1 MPSSN
6 SMFNGFE
13 GNLKLDDEVEK
24 DSALVIDSNSAS
36 RSITTQNLRAFG
48 FGTVRQ
54 VSRLIDGRNMLESQ
68 RFNLVVCDYNFDAEA
83 ASGVQLLEE
92 LRREN
97 MLPYSTVFVMIASEA
112 TYAQVAEAAESALDG
127 YLIKPFSANS
137 LGERIKEARQRKRVL
152 SPIFEAL
159 ELREY
164 DTAAQLCVE
173 RFESRGLYWLYAA
186 RIGAELLLRE
196 RRNEEAAALFKAVME
211 AKTVPW
217 ARLGVARAHFA
228 EGDIAKARRSVEDL
242 LEEDPLYADA
252 HDVMGRVKMEMGQMD
267 EARKSYERATSLT
280 PECILRLQ
288 HSGTLSFYSHDYDT
302 AADLL
307 QQAWSIGKRSRLF
320 DVLSMLLLAFIRYDT
335 KQTGALQIAFEN
347 IKRFS
352 ESHPHS
358 NRLRRFTRIAEVL
371 VEVANGRAK
380 HGCGLAHQLYV
391 DALQPAFDLEA
402 AMNVMSLL
410 VRLVPLGF
418 TSFEFEAIGRKIAR
432 RFAVNRAADQVILS
446 AAMNRSD
453 VEQWLGEALADTS
466 RVAEAAVDLSLK
478 GDHKSAVESLL
489 IYGEQTCNA
498 RVIELAGSLLKR
510 NRDKI
515 EGVKALLDT
524 QGVLSRRFCVPST
537 HIAGIR
543 RSGRSSGGMLLK
555 G

>member
-1 MPSSN
+1 
-6 SMFNGFE
+6 MFNGFE

-159 ELREY
+159 EMREY

-432 RFAVNRAADQVILS
+432 RFAVNRATDQVILS
-446 AAMNRSD
+446 AAMHRSD
-453 VEQWLGEALADTS
+453 VEQWLSEALADTS

-515 EGVKALLDT
+515 EGIKALLDT

>member
-1 MPSSN
+1 
-6 SMFNGFE
+6 MFDGFE
-13 GNLKLDDEVEK
+13 GNLKLDDEVEN

-36 RSITTQNLRAFG
+36 RSITTQNLRTFG

-83 ASGVQLLEE
+83 ASGLQLLEE

-159 ELREY
+159 EQREY
-164 DTAAQLCVE
+164 DVAAKLCIE

-196 RRNEEAAALFKAVME
+196 KRNDEAVALFKAVVE

-228 EGDIAKARRSVEDL
+228 EGEIAKARRAVEDL
-242 LEEDPLYADA
+242 LEEDPQNADA
-252 HDVMGRVKMEMGQMD
+252 HDVMGRVKMEMGQVD
-267 EARKSYERATSLT
+267 EARKSYETATSLT

-288 HSGTLSFYSHDYDT
+288 HTGTLSFYSREYDK

-307 QQAWSIGKRSRLF
+307 QQAWNIGKKSRLF
-320 DVLSMLLLAFIRYDT
+320 DVLSMLLIAFVRYE
-335 KQTGALQIAFEN
+335 KQQTGALQIALEN

-352 ESHPHS
+352 ESHPQS
-358 NRLRRFTRIAEVL
+358 NRLRRFKSIAEVL
-371 VEVANGRAK
+371 VEVANGRTRQ
-380 HGCGLAHQLYV
+380 GFRMAHEVYA
-391 DALQPAFDLEA
+391 DALKPAFDLEA
-402 AMNVMSLL
+402 AMNVLSLL
-410 VRLVPLGF
+410 VRLLPLGF
-418 TSFEFEAIGRKIAR
+418 PQDQFEDIGRRIAR
-432 RFAVNRAADQVILS
+432 RFAVTRAANQVMLS

-453 VEQWLGEALADTS
+453 VEGWLSEALADTS
-466 RVAEAAVDLSLK
+466 RAAENAVDLTLK
-478 GDHKSAVESLL
+478 EDYKGAVESLL

-510 NRDKI
+510 HRDKI
-515 EGVKALLDT
+515 ENAKALLDT
-524 QGVLSRRFCVPST
+524 QGVLSRRFCVPVT

-543 RSGRSSGGMLLK
+543 RSGRSSGGMVLK
-555 G
+555 V

>member
-1 MPSSN
+1 
-6 SMFNGFE
+6 MFDGFE
-13 GNLKLDDEVEK
+13 GNLKLDDEVER

-36 RSITTQNLRAFG
+36 RSITTQNLRTFG

-83 ASGVQLLEE
+83 ASGLQLLEE

-159 ELREY
+159 EQREY
-164 DTAAQLCVE
+164 DLAAQLCVE

-186 RIGAELLLRE
+186 RIGAELLLRQK
-196 RRNEEAAALFKAVME
+196 RNDDAAALFKAVVE

-228 EGDIAKARRSVEDL
+228 DGEIAKARRAVEDL
-242 LEEDPLYADA
+242 LDEDPLNADA
-252 HDVMGRVKMEMGQMD
+252 HDVMGRVKMEMGQVD
-267 EARKSYERATSLT
+267 EARKSYEAATNLT

-288 HSGTLSFYSHDYDT
+288 HTGTLNFYSREYDS

-307 QQAWSIGKRSRLF
+307 QQAWNIGKRSRLF
-320 DVLSMLLLAFIRYDT
+320 DVLSMLLIAFIRYEK
-335 KQTGALQIAFEN
+335 KQTGSLQIALEN
-347 IKRFS
+347 ISRFT
-352 ESHPHS
+352 EMHPQS
-358 NRLRRFTRIAEVL
+358 QRLRRFKGITEVL
-371 VEVANGRAK
+371 VEAAQGRTKQAFK
-380 HGCGLAHQLYV
+380 MAHEVYADVLK
-391 DALQPAFDLEA
+391 PAFDLEA
-402 AMNVMSLL
+402 AMNVLSLL
-410 VRLVPLGF
+410 TRLLNIGF
-418 TSFEFEAIGRKIAR
+418 PQDEFENIGRKIAR
-432 RFAVNRAADQVILS
+432 RFAVSRAANQVMLG
-446 AAMNRSD
+446 AALNRSD
-453 VEQWLGEALADTS
+453 VDLWLNEALNDTT
-466 RVAEAAVDLSLK
+466 RAAENAVDLSLK
-478 GDHKSAVESLL
+478 EDFKGAVESLL
-489 IYGEQTCNA
+489 NYGEQTCNA

-510 NRDKI
+510 HREKI
-515 EGVKALLDT
+515 EGVKTLLDT
-524 QGVLSRRFCVPST
+524 QGVLSRRYCVPST

-543 RSGRSSGGMLLK
+543 RSGRSSGGVMIK
-555 G
+555 A

>member
-453 VEQWLGEALADTS
+453 VEQWLGEALAETS

-515 EGVKALLDT
+515 EGIKALLDT

>member
-1 MPSSN
+1 
-6 SMFNGFE
+6 MFNGFE

-432 RFAVNRAADQVILS
+432 RFAVNRATDQVILS

-453 VEQWLGEALADTS
+453 VEQWLSEALAETS

-515 EGVKALLDT
+515 EGIKALFDT

>member
-432 RFAVNRAADQVILS
+432 RFAVNRATDQVILS
-446 AAMNRSD
+446 AAMHRSD
-453 VEQWLGEALADTS
+453 VEQWLSEALADTS

-515 EGVKALLDT
+515 EGIKALLDT

>member
-1 MPSSN
+1 
-6 SMFNGFE
+6 MFDGFE
-13 GNLKLDDEVEK
+13 GNLKLDEEVEH

-36 RSITTQNLRAFG
+36 RSISTQNLRTFG

-54 VSRLIDGRNMLESQ
+54 VSRLIDGRNMLETQ

-83 ASGVQLLEE
+83 ASGLQLLEE

-159 ELREY
+159 EQREY

-173 RFESRGLYWLYAA
+173 RFESRGMYWLYAA
-186 RIGAELLLRE
+186 RIGAELLLRQK
-196 RRNEEAAALFKAVME
+196 RNDDAAALFKAVVE

-228 EGDIAKARRSVEDL
+228 EGEIAKARRAVEDL
-242 LEEDPLYADA
+242 LEEDPLNADA
-252 HDVMGRVKMEMGQMD
+252 HDVMGRVKMEMGQVE
-267 EARKSYERATSLT
+267 EARKSYETATSLT

-288 HSGTLSFYSHDYDT
+288 HTGTLSFYSQEYDK
-302 AADLL
+302 ASDLL
-307 QQAWSIGKRSRLF
+307 QQAWNIGKRSRLF
-320 DVLSMLLLAFIRYDT
+320 DVLSMLLIAFVRYE
-335 KQTGALQIAFEN
+335 KQQAGALQIALDN

-352 ESHPHS
+352 ETYPQSQ
-358 NRLRRFTRIAEVL
+358 RLRRFKGIAEVL
-371 VEVANGRAK
+371 VEISQGHTKQGFR
-380 HGCGLAHQLYV
+380 LTRELYSDV
-391 DALQPAFDLEA
+391 LKPAFDLEA
-402 AMNVMSLL
+402 AMNVLSLL
-410 VRLVPLGF
+410 SRLLSIGF
-418 TSFEFEAIGRKIAR
+418 PQDDFEAIGRKIAQ
-432 RFAVNRAADQVILS
+432 RFAVTRSANQVMLS
-446 AAMNRSD
+446 AAMNRAD
-453 VEQWLGEALADTS
+453 VEAWLAEALNDTS
-466 RVAEAAVDLSLK
+466 RAAENAVDLTLK
-478 GDHKSAVESLL
+478 EDYKGAVESLL

-510 NRDKI
+510 HRNKI
-515 EGVKALLDT
+515 EGVKSFIDT
-524 QGVLSRRFCVPST
+524 QGVLSRRYCIPST

-543 RSGRSSGGMLLK
+543 RSGRSSGGMVLK
-555 G
+555 A